1 MFFNMNVAVAFTF
14 KDQLQTKLK
23 NQQDAL
29 RNSSFISPAGVNTS
43 FVYLCERV

>member
-1 MFFNMNVAVAFTF
+1 MCFNMNVAVAFTF

-29 RNSSFISPAGVNTS
+29 RKYFLCVGV
-43 FVYLCERV
+43 YRG